1 MPTALCLL
9 PFDLPTDYYNMQ
21 LYILI
26 LSFFLI
32 ALIYS
37 SVGFAGGSSYLAL
50 MGVMAVNF
58 QVLKPT
64 ALLCNILV
72 ATGGTIIFYKEN
84 LIDLKKSWPYLA
96 ASVPCA
102 FVGGFWPVKE
112 NTFFQI
118 LGMTLMVASFFLWI
132 QQRPT
137 EDASRTPSNTILLP
151 VGLGSGIGFLSGISS
166 IGGGIFLSPV
176 LHLIQ
181 WDKARK
187 ISALASLFI
196 LVNSVSGL
204 GGQLIRSSTVDW
216 NFVWPLL
223 IAVFAGGQIGSRL
236 GARRFNPLYIKRI
249 TAVLILIA
257 GLYIVITHY

>member
-1 MPTALCLL
+1 
-9 PFDLPTDYYNMQ
+9 
-21 LYILI
+21 
-26 LSFFLI
+26 
-32 ALIYS
+32 
-37 SVGFAGGSSYLAL
+37 
-50 MGVMAVNF
+50 VNF

-84 LIDLKKSWPYLA
+84 LIDLKKNWPFLA

-118 LGMTLMVASFFLWI
+118 LGMTLIVASFFLWV
-132 QQRPT
+132 QQRAKENEVKKP
-137 EDASRTPSNTILLP
+137 SRTILPSL
-151 VGLGSGIGFLSGISS
+151 GLGGGIGLLSGISS

-176 LHLIQ
+176 LHLVN
-181 WDKARK
+181 WDHARK

-196 LVNSVSGL
+196 LVNSISGL
-204 GGQLIRSSTVDW
+204 AGQLTQSSKVDW

-223 IAVFAGGQIGSRL
+223 IAVFLGGQIGSRL
-236 GARRFNPLYIKRI
+236 GARRFNPLYIKRV
-249 TAVLILIA
+249 TAVLILLA
-257 GLYIVITHY
+257 GLYIVIVHY

>member
-1 MPTALCLL
+1 
-9 PFDLPTDYYNMQ
+9 
-21 LYILI
+21 
-26 LSFFLI
+26 
-32 ALIYS
+32 
-37 SVGFAGGSSYLAL
+37 

-132 QQRPT
+132 QQRPNQ
-137 EDASRTPSNTILLP
+137 DASTPSNTILLP

-166 IGGGIFLSPV
+166 IGG
-176 LHLIQ
+176 H
-181 WDKARK
+181 
-187 ISALASLFI
+187 
-196 LVNSVSGL
+196 
-204 GGQLIRSSTVDW
+204 
-216 NFVWPLL
+216 
-223 IAVFAGGQIGSRL
+223 
-236 GARRFNPLYIKRI
+236 
-249 TAVLILIA
+249 
-257 GLYIVITHY
+257 